1 VRVIE
6 TTSLR
11 IGDLAAK
18 TQKTV
23 RTLRYYE
30 ELGLLEPSSHTGGG
44 FRLYRA
50 EDVNRVLL
58 IDRLQDLGFRLE
70 KIGEILQAWGSA
82 GTGGDA
88 SGRLQTLLQAGL
100 ADTRTRIGR
109 LQGMEREL
117 EEALHFLVTCR
128 SCVDQPGRQHCTT
141 CEKGDHHGRLP
152 QLVDAVVR

>member
-1 VRVIE
+1 ME
-6 TTSLR
+6 PNALR

-30 ELGLLEPSSHTGGG
+30 EMGLLQPSSHTGGG

-88 SGRLQTLLQAGL
+88 SGRLQTLLEAGL
-100 ADTRTRIGR
+100 QDTRQRIGR
-109 LQGMEREL
+109 LQAMEKEL
-117 EEALHFLVTCR
+117 QEALNFLATCR
-128 SCVDQPGRQHCTT
+128 SCVDQPGREHCTT
-141 CEKGDHHGRLP
+141 CEKGDHHARLP